1 MWSEVAARYST
12 ETGSRAWFAYI
23 SRYGGT
29 VREEELHRIPDSGF
43 ANQISAGGPD
53 VLHGGD
59 LARHS
64 LDDLIWA
71 EGYAWPPLVIGG
83 TLRARDRAW
92 AYPEFD
98 WIHAYHFASPVFGAL
113 HDFAVTSESEGQTT
127 LTFCGNGRGA
137 GATINGILTLIAGEA
152 FLDAEWHFRTAER
165 KEDAGGAVTFTDYVE
180 APGAKPHLVAS
191 EGVFFRRRSPRDP
204 SLDRPPTYSRYGT
217 ARIRWHLLPSAD
229 RPCNGGI
236 SFYGNPPRTPQGMRF
251 TECVVEHWGSRP
263 RASVRF
269 YRDAFNRY
277 GDWLRFQANYY
288 YTIGGKIPDLN
299 DQGLETEVAE
309 SNAPR
314 VRPPVRTQLD
324 QAVYRRRSDLDE
336 LSPPKNV
343 DTNGRYRTSLRIHDL
358 DRDLGGRWHSKGADQ
373 DPGAK

>member
-1 MWSEVAARYST
+1 
-12 ETGSRAWFAYI
+12 
-23 SRYGGT
+23 
-29 VREEELHRIPDSGF
+29 
-43 ANQISAGGPD
+43 
-53 VLHGGD
+53 
-59 LARHS
+59 
-64 LDDLIWA
+64 
-71 EGYAWPPLVIGG
+71 LVVF
-83 TLRARDRAW
+83 DRTQ
-92 AYPEFD
+92 
-98 WIHAYHFASPVFGAL
+98 AS
-113 HDFAVTSESEGQTT
+113 
-127 LTFCGNGRGA
+127 
-137 GATINGILTLIAGEA
+137 
-152 FLDAEWHFRTAER
+152 
-165 KEDAGGAVTFTDYVE
+165 
-180 APGAKPHLVAS
+180 
-191 EGVFFRRRSPRDP
+191 
-204 SLDRPPTYSRYGT
+204 
-217 ARIRWHLLPSAD
+217 
-229 RPCNGGI
+229 
-236 SFYGNPPRTPQGMRF
+236 
-251 TECVVEHWGSRP
+251 
-263 RASVRF
+263 RF